1 MSDKIKIKKE
11 LQGYYFLVSKN
22 VSINSQNINNT
33 KRLEFKKKIIDTLD
47 TANKAIIGI
56 EEEYHLN
63 DVNFLIS
70 DYSTKENK
78 NNAIKEMNIAIKSLE
93 DFKEKMSLYSDEEV
107 KEDIMYLKEE
117 IDKIKENKKNTIA
130 ILQAVENFKEK
141 NRKLLDNK

>member
-1 MSDKIKIKKE
+1 MSDKIQIKKE
-11 LQGYYFLVSKN
+11 LQGYYFLLSKN

-33 KRLEFKKKIIDTLD
+33 KRLDFKKKIIDTLA
-47 TANKAIIGI
+47 TANKVIIGI

-63 DVNFLIS
+63 DVNFLAS

-93 DFKEKMSLYSDEEV
+93 DFKAKMSLYSDEEV

-141 NRKLLDNK
+141 NKKMLDNK